1 MVENFMIGKIR
12 NSTRK
17 LILLIFAGFQ
27 NDFRPLNTL
36 VIPFSFAESWQITL
50 SPTSQIANG
59 L

>member
-1 MVENFMIGKIR
+1 MIGKIR

-27 NDFRPLNTL
+27 NDFRSLNA
-36 VIPFSFAESWQITL
+36 VVVPFSFAESWQITL